1 MVFGVGR
8 VTGSPQILDDG
19 HSSRLITLS
28 LTDFV
33 RGETKGSTIQC
44 VFDLSTS
51 RWTRAP
57 TPQANTS
64 IQFYGLCRDISPTG
78 LLRIKV
84 ESLALNTSPNSAAPS
99 SDSQSPNNAG
109 VSLPITPSKRRKFS
123 SPSPPSS
130 SIAPDSSPASVPSAS
145 GSTIVTPPP
154 RLLAEP
160 TSPPGPMHYS
170 QLFQQY
176 PQYPGPSPFAP
187 PFVPP
192 MYSMPGYPPF
202 PSPFPNYTSYNA
214 KGEHLPTPLPAGDT
228 SGTAS
233 SILPPPAA
241 SALASIPPMVGAQ
254 QTSAFDRSAADPYA
268 YPMTQM

>member
-1 MVFGVGR
+1 FGVGR

-33 RGETKGSTIQC
+33 RGETKGSTIQYAFNMC
-44 VFDLSTS
+44 FDLSTS

-130 SIAPDSSPASVPSAS
+130 S
-145 GSTIVTPPP
+145 
-154 RLLAEP
+154 
-160 TSPPGPMHYS
+160 
-170 QLFQQY
+170 
-176 PQYPGPSPFAP
+176 
-187 PFVPP
+187 
-192 MYSMPGYPPF
+192 
-202 PSPFPNYTSYNA
+202 
-214 KGEHLPTPLPAGDT
+214 
-228 SGTAS
+228 
-233 SILPPPAA
+233 
-241 SALASIPPMVGAQ
+241 
-254 QTSAFDRSAADPYA
+254 
-268 YPMTQM
+268 